1 MYLERQLSANVI
13 LLLLC
18 ILSRE
23 INLFPFSPISIIIS
37 QALAIYLSINIY
49 CGHKCD
55 TCWLS
60 THGSNDA
67 RHKVSQAPIIWI
79 ETEERIS
86 SQQRRKNT
94 ETSACVYI
102 ICRMEDTMGIFIIN
116 HISTAAI
123 LKKTVKLLNSTSTL
137 SGYPK
142 WLQV

>member
-1 MYLERQLSANVI
+1 MYLERQLSVNVI

-23 INLFPFSPISIIIS
+23 INLFPFSPINIIS

-67 RHKVSQAPIIWI
+67 RHKVSQAPIIRI
-79 ETEERIS
+79 ETEEWIS

-102 ICRMEDTMGIFIIN
+102 IGRMEDTMGIFIIN

-123 LKKTVKLLNSTSTL
+123 LKKTVKLLNSTRTL